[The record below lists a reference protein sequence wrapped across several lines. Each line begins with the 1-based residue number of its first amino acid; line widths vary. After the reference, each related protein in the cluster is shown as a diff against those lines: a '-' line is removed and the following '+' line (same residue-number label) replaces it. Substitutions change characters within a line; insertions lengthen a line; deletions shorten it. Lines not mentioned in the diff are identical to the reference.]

1 MGLSST
7 KKKQN
12 KQTEKP
18 NNTETFTILEENNF
32 FGKNSVIQ
40 GVNLILLFS

>member
-7 KKKQN
+7 KKTQTN
-12 KQTEKP
+12 KQKKP

-40 GVNLILLFS
+40 GVHLILLFS